1 MRIKIGK
8 WSIMPM
14 ILTALL
20 FFSIYYPP
28 IIRINTIHVLAAI
41 SYIYIF
47 THSTAHRLFR
57 IVVNKSISLY
67 VLLIYL
73 FLVCLVNNHIDGI
86 TGLFVVALE
95 VMPIGCMISNLMEGC
110 KKHSVIQF
118 DDLIIIVATI
128 QAIIAIA
135 AFFIPSFQ
143 SRIIQWYI
151 AYGFR
156 DVFIRMS
163 RHRLFGFSYTMAFS
177 MPIVQG
183 VVAAY
188 CLYKGI
194 NKRKLYFIPLLLILF
209 SSIINARIGIVVFA
223 IGAVAVL
230 GASLKP
236 KRLISVIASLLVL
249 YLIPTIFMR
258 YLTNDATRT
267 WIESGINSIVAFF
280 NKTSYASDSYFLYVT
295 NAEKYT
301 LPSSFLGVIFGEG
314 HIARGE
320 GMYATDIGYINDI
333 WLGGLIYCITI
344 LVFYIKNTVKM
355 VLFYEKKIQNRVW
368 IILGAVGIL
377 LAANIKGRVF
387 AWNEVIMLW
396 SLIYVNYLNESIL
409 QKDIYAR

>member
-1 MRIKIGK
+1 MHIKIGK

-28 IIRINTIHVLAAI
+28 IIQINTIHILAAI

-47 THSTAHRLFR
+47 THGTAHRLFR
-57 IVVNKSISLY
+57 VVVKKSMPLY
-67 VLLIYL
+67 LLLFYL
-73 FLVCLVNNHIDGI
+73 LFVCLINHHIDGI
-86 TGLFVVALE
+86 TGLFVVTIE
-95 VMPIGCMISNLMEGC
+95 VIPIGCMISNLMEGC
-110 KKHSVIQF
+110 KKQSAVQF
-118 DDLIIIVATI
+118 DDLIIIAATI
-128 QAIIAIA
+128 QALIAIM

-194 NKRKLYFIPLLLILF
+194 NKWKIYFIPMLLILF

-236 KRLISVIASLLVL
+236 KRLISVIVSVLIL

-258 YLTNDATRT
+258 YLTNDATRA
-267 WIESGINSIVAFF
+267 WIESGINSIFAFI

-301 LPSSFLGVIFGEG
+301 LPPSFLSIIFGEG

-344 LVFYIKNTVKM
+344 IYFYLKNTVKM
-355 VLFYEKKIQNRVW
+355 VLHYENKIQNRVW
-368 IILGAVGIL
+368 IILGSVGIL
-377 LAANIKGRVF
+377 IAANIKGRVF

-396 SLIYVNYLNESIL
+396 SLVYVSFLNESIL
-409 QKDIYAR
+409 QEDMYAR